1 MKKIF
6 TLLLAGAT
14 VFSVNAQTSKEEA
27 RRVILGQGGGSK
39 TTTGNGGN
47 TQNPRDIILGGG
59 GNNGN
64 TDYPNSYPSNGS
76 REARIDAI
84 NREYNN
90 KIYSIRNNSTL
101 SSAEKER
108 MIRQLE
114 NDRARR
120 IRQINNEYNENNNSN
135 GNTGNKKYKKN
146 KSNNG
151 KHKGWTKGKGNQK
164 KQNRDYD
171 GDDD

>member
-1 MKKIF
+1 MKKII

-27 RRVILGQGGGSK
+27 RRVILGEGNK
-39 TTTGNGGN
+39 NRTNTGNGGT
-47 TQNPRDIILGGG
+47 TQNPRDVILGRG

-64 TDYPNSYPSNGS
+64 TDYPNTYPSNGS
-76 REARIDAI
+76 REARIDAV

-101 SSAEKER
+101 SAAEKER

-120 IRQINNEYNENNNSN
+120 IRQINNEYNDNN
-135 GNTGNKKYKKN
+135 GNGNYENKKYKKN
-146 KSNNG
+146 KGNNG
-151 KHKGWTKGKGNQK
+151 KHKGWTKGKGHQK
-164 KQNRDYD
+164 NKHK
-171 GDDD
+171 GHDDDNDD